1 MLGMI
6 IGVATVIVLTALGLG
21 ARGEVER
28 EIARL
33 GTNLLS
39 VQPVRRTTDALRS
52 TSEGRHRLTEADARS
67 VAAEAADVD
76 YAVPVVSGNVRLVSR
91 EDNWPSGVLG
101 TYPDYLAARDWQVRS
116 GRNFTMRDVTSGAK
130 VALLGKTVAEKLSPL
145 RSLLGQIVRID
156 GVPFRVIGILEEKG
170 ESVNGRDQDNVVI
183 APISAVKARL
193 LGGYYRENRDATAFV
208 LIKAANEKQMDAVE
222 ESVRRILR
230 HRHGLNDGTPDD
242 FSVRDPVAALSAS
255 KTASETMT
263 VFLACIAGVSLLVG
277 GISIM
282 NIMLVSVAERSREI
296 GIRMVV
302 GADQADVRMQFL
314 VEAAGVAL
322 VGGAIGVGFGLGAS
336 LILEALLDW
345 RVDIEPWVCLGALAF
360 AAVIGLAS
368 GMYPAYRASAL
379 DPMDAVRQ

>member
-1 MLGMI
+1 
-6 IGVATVIVLTALGLG
+6 VL
-21 ARGEVER
+21 V
-28 EIARL
+28 
-33 GTNLLS
+33 
-39 VQPVRRTTDALRS
+39 
-52 TSEGRHRLTEADARS
+52 
-67 VAAEAADVD
+67 
-76 YAVPVVSGNVRLVSR
+76 
-91 EDNWPSGVLG
+91 
-101 TYPDYLAARDWQVRS
+101 
-116 GRNFTMRDVTSGAK
+116 
-130 VALLGKTVAEKLSPL
+130 GKTVADKLSPL

-170 ESVNGRDQDNVVI
+170 ESVNGRDQDNVVV
-183 APISAVKARL
+183 APISAAKARL

-208 LIKAANEKQMDAVE
+208 LIKAASEKQMNAVE
-222 ESVRRILR
+222 ESVRRVLR
-230 HRHGLNDGTPDD
+230 HRHGLNDGMPDD

-263 VFLACIAGVSLLVG
+263 VFLACIAAVSLLVG

-322 VGGAIGVGFGLGAS
+322 VGGVIGVGFGLAAS
-336 LILEALLDW
+336 LILEALLGW

-360 AAVIGLAS
+360 AAAIGLAS